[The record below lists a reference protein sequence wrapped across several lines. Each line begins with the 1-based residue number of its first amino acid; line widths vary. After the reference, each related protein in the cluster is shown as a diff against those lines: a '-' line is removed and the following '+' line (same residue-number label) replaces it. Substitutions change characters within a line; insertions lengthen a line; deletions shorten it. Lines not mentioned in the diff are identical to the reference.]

1 MTSLANAIE
10 IVTRALTLIIL
21 ADVLVGYFLDAFH
34 PIRQFLDSI
43 VQPFLAPIR
52 KLLPSGGGSLD
63 FSPLVLFILVEMAGR
78 VIVGIL
84 V

>member
-1 MTSLANAIE
+1 MTSLANAIV
-10 IVTRALTLIIL
+10 IITRAFTFIIL
-21 ADVLVGYFLDAFH
+21 ADVLVGYFLDVFH

-52 KLLPSGGGSLD
+52 KLLPPTGGLD
-63 FSPLVLFILVEMAGR
+63 FSPLVLFFLVELIR
-78 VIVGIL
+78 SVLVGIL

>member
-1 MTSLANAIE
+1 LTSLANAVE
-10 IVTRALTLIIL
+10 IITRAITLIIL
-21 ADVLVGYFLDAFH
+21 ADVLVGYFLDVFH

-43 VQPFLAPIR
+43 LQPFLAPIR
-52 KLLPSGGGSLD
+52 KFLPSSGGLD
-63 FSPLVLFILVEMAGR
+63 FSPLVLFFLVEMAGR

>member
-1 MTSLANAIE
+1 MTSLANAIL
-10 IVTRALTLIIL
+10 IITRAFTLIIL
-21 ADVLVGYFLDAFH
+21 ADVLVGYFLDVFH

-52 KLLPSGGGSLD
+52 KLLPSAGGLD
-63 FSPLVLFILVEMAGR
+63 FSPLVLFFLVEMAGR
-78 VIVGIL
+78 VLVGIL

>member
-1 MTSLANAIE
+1 LTSLADAIL
-10 IVTRALTLIIL
+10 IITRALTLIIL
-21 ADVLVGYFLDAFH
+21 ADVLVSYFLDVVH

-52 KLLPSGGGSLD
+52 RLLPATGGLD
-63 FSPLVLFILVEMAGR
+63 FSPLVLFFLVEMAGR
-78 VIVGIL
+78 VLVGIL

>member
-10 IVTRALTLIIL
+10 IILRAFTLGIL
-21 ADVLVGYFLDAFH
+21 ADVLVGYFLDVSH

-52 KLLPSGGGSLD
+52 KLLPPAGGLD
-63 FSPLVLFILVEMAGR
+63 FSPLVLFFLVELIR
-78 VIVGIL
+78 SVLVGIL

>member
-1 MTSLANAIE
+1 LTSLANAIE

-21 ADVLVGYFLDAFH
+21 ADVLVGYFLDAVH

-52 KLLPSGGGSLD
+52 KLLPSGGGLD
-63 FSPLVLFILVEMAGR
+63 FSPLVLFFLVEIAGR
-78 VIVGIL
+78 VIVRIL

>member
-1 MTSLANAIE
+1 MTSLADVIL
-10 IVTRALTLIIL
+10 IITRALTLIIL
-21 ADVLVGYFLDAFH
+21 ADVLVSYFLDVFH

-52 KLLPSGGGSLD
+52 RLLPAMGGLD
-63 FSPLVLFILVEMAGR
+63 FSPLVLFFLVEMAGR

>member
-1 MTSLANAIE
+1 MTSLANAIS
-10 IVTRALTLIIL
+10 IIMRAFTYIIL

-52 KLLPSGGGSLD
+52 KLLPPMGGLD
-63 FSPLVLFILVEMAGR
+63 FSPLVLFFLVQLVGG
-78 VIVGIL
+78 VLVGIL